1 MIIRHSTLFTIQ
13 NSSLRNN
20 KFQLNAIDNTQTWN
34 IIKTLTSKTSSGFDE
49 ISPKLVKSCASNLA
63 PPLTLIINRCFETG
77 NFPKKLKL
85 AKISPIHK
93 KGERE
98 PGNFRPISELPTFS
112 KVIEKAANIQ
122 LRDYLEKTFED
133 KFQFAYRRSH
143 STIHPIIYSRQLI
156 EEHLKK
162 NHYVLLIMIDLSLAF
177 DCIET
182 STILPEKLS
191 HYGATAKTTAFFKNF
206 FTGRTHLTNWFGE
219 SSETLELSNH
229 SCVQGSCLGAPIFN
243 VYTRNLQSVTDSTI
257 VSFADDTN
265 VIVHHKNPNELIKLA
280 NQEIAEI
287 SNFMAAN
294 YLLINSKKTQCL
306 LFTPKNKKP
315 QDLKEKLMING
326 QELQLVEQARYL
338 GVTLDSKLS
347 FKPQVNSLI
356 SKLNNATRALMATR
370 RLLNRR
376 SKLLLYNALFKAN
389 LEYGLIAYGDK
400 LTSKQSNT
408 ISKLQKQSIRLI
420 FNAKPKVHT
429 KKLYEIAKILPAKE
443 AFKAEAMKLVFK
455 NTNELTR
462 SSQPKLISNL
472 INKSKKYR
480 TTRLSQDPS
489 KIQMKSKT
497 PGTLIYKISKI
508 WNEASQDLRNSG
520 SYMSLNRALKSTA
533 ISSLDECKNSNC
545 QTCFIDKNTKY
556 V

>member
-1 MIIRHSTLFTIQ
+1 
-13 NSSLRNN
+13 
-20 KFQLNAIDNTQTWN
+20 
-34 IIKTLTSKTSSGFDE
+34 
-49 ISPKLVKSCASNLA
+49 
-63 PPLTLIINRCFETG
+63 
-77 NFPKKLKL
+77 
-85 AKISPIHK
+85 
-93 KGERE
+93 
-98 PGNFRPISELPTFS
+98 
-112 KVIEKAANIQ
+112 
-122 LRDYLEKTFED
+122 
-133 KFQFAYRRSH
+133 
-143 STIHPIIYSRQLI
+143 
-156 EEHLKK
+156 
-162 NHYVLLIMIDLSLAF
+162 MIDLSLAF

-182 STILPEKLS
+182 STILPEKLC

-219 SSETLELSNH
+219 SSKTLELSNH

-243 VYTRNLQSVTDSTI
+243 VYTRNLQSVINSTI

-265 VIVHHKNPNELIKLA
+265 VIVHHKDPNELIKLA
-280 NQEIAEI
+280 NQEIAET

-306 LFTPKNKKP
+306 LFTPKNKKT
-315 QDLKEKLMING
+315 QDLKEKLMLNG
-326 QELQLVEQARYL
+326 QELQLVEKARYL

-347 FKPQVNSLI
+347 FKPQVNSLV
-356 SKLNNATRALMATR
+356 SKLSNATRALMATR
-370 RLLNRR
+370 RFLNRR

-408 ISKLQKQSIRLI
+408 ITKLQKQSIRLI

-429 KKLYEIAKILPAKE
+429 KQLYEIAKILPAKE
-443 AFKAEAMKLVFK
+443 AFKAEAIKLVFK

-480 TTRLSQDPS
+480 NTRLSQDPS
-489 KIQMKSKT
+489 KIPMKNKT

-508 WNEASQDLRNSG
+508 WNETSQDLRNSG
-520 SYMSLNRALKSTA
+520 SYLTLNRALKSSA
-533 ISSLDECKNSNC
+533 ISSLDECKTPNC
-545 QTCFIDKNTKY
+545 HTCLIDKNTEY
-556 V
+556 F

>member
-1 MIIRHSTLFTIQ
+1 M
-13 NSSLRNN
+13 
-20 KFQLNAIDNTQTWN
+20 
-34 IIKTLTSKTSSGFDE
+34 
-49 ISPKLVKSCASNLA
+49 
-63 PPLTLIINRCFETG
+63 
-77 NFPKKLKL
+77 
-85 AKISPIHK
+85 
-93 KGERE
+93 
-98 PGNFRPISELPTFS
+98 
-112 KVIEKAANIQ
+112 
-122 LRDYLEKTFED
+122 
-133 KFQFAYRRSH
+133 
-143 STIHPIIYSRQLI
+143 
-156 EEHLKK
+156 
-162 NHYVLLIMIDLSLAF
+162 
-177 DCIET
+177 
-182 STILPEKLS
+182 
-191 HYGATAKTTAFFKNF
+191 
-206 FTGRTHLTNWFGE
+206 
-219 SSETLELSNH
+219 
-229 SCVQGSCLGAPIFN
+229 
-243 VYTRNLQSVTDSTI
+243 
-257 VSFADDTN
+257 
-265 VIVHHKNPNELIKLA
+265 
-280 NQEIAEI
+280 

-306 LFTPKNKKP
+306 LFTPNNKKP

-400 LTSKQSNT
+400 LTTKQSNT

-462 SSQPKLISNL
+462 ASQPKLISNL

-533 ISSLDECKNSNC
+533 ISSLDECKTPNC
-545 QTCFIDKNTKY
+545 QTCLIDKNTEY